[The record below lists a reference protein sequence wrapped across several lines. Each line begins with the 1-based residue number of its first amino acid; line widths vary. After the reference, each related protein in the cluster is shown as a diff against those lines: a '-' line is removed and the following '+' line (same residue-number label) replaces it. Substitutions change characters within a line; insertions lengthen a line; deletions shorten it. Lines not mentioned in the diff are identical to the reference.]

1 MMMSRSET
9 GRRRRNGNLGVWR
22 KTIRNCFT
30 IHLEEKKKHKK
41 TNQPTKPNKKNKN
54 KTNQKLTQLQI
65 NNDHI
70 RNNASHG
77 SQSVQWRQKKDP
89 GPLARRAAPLAD
101 GSSTAWLRRKPRF
114 RPT

>member
-1 MMMSRSET
+1 MMSRSET

-54 KTNQKLTQLQI
+54 KK
-65 NNDHI
+65 I
-70 RNNASHG
+70 REREKKGRRGEKS
-77 SQSVQWRQKKDP
+77 SVCFQD
-89 GPLARRAAPLAD
+89 
-101 GSSTAWLRRKPRF
+101 
-114 RPT
+114 